1 MARERPAVVQ
11 GPFHAALTRRKPF
24 KQHFNVD
31 VVTVQ
36 IVKVYDIG
44 LYLIKAF
51 EQALRCSPGV
61 KASLAVEACPKSI
74 KLDLGIGSKSK
85 FVVALPC
92 AATTPENVRLLAR
105 GQKLLVLLHHDA
117 AGRTIRHRIYVS
129 IHCHYRLFL
138 HTILSTTPV

>member
-1 MARERPAVVQ
+1 MKA
-11 GPFHAALTRRKPF
+11 HAALTRRKPF

-36 IVKVYDIG
+36 IVEVYDIR

-51 EQALRCSPGV
+51 EQALRCSLGV
-61 KASLAVEACPKSI
+61 KTGLAVETCLKSI
-74 KLDLGIGSKSK
+74 KLDLGIGGKSK

-92 AATTPENVRLLAR
+92 AATTPECVGFLAR
-105 GQKLLVLLHHDA
+105 LQKLTMLLHHNA